1 MFDDQIDAFH
11 EYLIV
16 EKGLSRNTLNA
27 YIADLH
33 RFFQYVKPQ
42 NSQYSE
48 PQRSLSRDDIVAY
61 LSRRRSEGISPRTT
75 ARELVAIKAF
85 YHFLQQRQ
93 FIDQNPTDQ
102 IQSPQHWQRLPNVMT
117 HSEIERLLQAPN
129 LRTPIGKRDAALLE
143 LLYATGLRASEI
155 INLTLDNVNTID
167 GYLKVYGKGGKERL
181 TPIGEMAAVQLDDYL
196 QNGRPAILKRR
207 QTPYIFVNRLGHG
220 LSRQGLWKLIK
231 KYVQQIG
238 ITRSISPHT
247 LRHSFATHLLE
258 GGADL
263 RTLQH
268 FLGHV
273 DISTTQIYTH
283 VVQQKLHETYT
294 KHHPRR

>member
-11 EYLIV
+11 QYLVV

-33 RFFQYVKPQ
+33 RFFQYVNPQ
-42 NSQYSE
+42 NSQYAE
-48 PQRSLSRDDIVAY
+48 PQRSLNRDDIVAY

-93 FIDQNPTDQ
+93 VIDQNPTDQ

-117 HSEIERLLQAPN
+117 HSEVERLLQAPN

-155 INLTLDNVNTID
+155 VNLTLDNVNTID
-167 GYLKVYGKGGKERL
+167 GYLKAYGKGGKERL

-207 QTPYIFVNRLGHG
+207 QTPYIFVSRLGHS

-268 FLGHV
+268 FLGHA

-283 VVQQKLHETYT
+283 VAQQKLHETYT
-294 KHHPRR
+294 KHHPRP

>member
-1 MFDDQIDAFH
+1 MFDDQLDAFH
-11 EYLIV
+11 QYLIV
-16 EKGLSRNTLNA
+16 EKGLSRNTLTA
-27 YIADLH
+27 YLSDLH
-33 RFFQYVKPQ
+33 RFFQYVNQQHAQPQ
-42 NSQYSE
+42 A
-48 PQRSLSRDDIVAY
+48 SLHRDDIVAY
-61 LSRRRSEGISPRTT
+61 LSIRRRKGISPRTT

-85 YHFLQQRQ
+85 YHFLQQLQ
-93 FIDQNPTDQ
+93 LIDENPTDQ
-102 IQSPQHWQRLPNVMT
+102 IQSPSHWQRLPNVMT
-117 HSEIERLLQAPN
+117 HSEIERLLQAPD
-129 LRTPIGKRDAALLE
+129 LRTPAGKRDAALLE

-155 INLTLDNVNTID
+155 IHLTLDNVNTID
-167 GYLKVYGKGGKERL
+167 GYLKVYGKGGRERL

-268 FLGHV
+268 FLGHA

-283 VVQQKLHETYT
+283 IVQQKLHETYT
-294 KHHPRR
+294 KHHPRP

>member
-1 MFDDQIDAFH
+1 MFDDQLDAFH
-11 EYLIV
+11 QYLIV
-16 EKGLSRNTLNA
+16 EKGLSRNTLTA
-27 YIADLH
+27 YLSDLH
-33 RFFQYVKPQ
+33 RFFQYVNQQPALPQ
-42 NSQYSE
+42 QTLHRN
-48 PQRSLSRDDIVAY
+48 DIVTY
-61 LSRRRSEGISPRTT
+61 LAKRRSEGISPRTT

-85 YHFLQQRQ
+85 YQFLQQRQ
-93 FIDQNPTDQ
+93 FIDENPTDQ
-102 IQSPQHWQRLPNVMT
+102 IRSPQHWQRLPNVMT
-117 HSEIERLLQAPN
+117 HAEIECLLQAPD

-155 INLTLDNVNTID
+155 IHLTLDNVNTVD
-167 GYLKVYGKGGKERL
+167 GYLKVHGKGGKERL

-283 VVQQKLHETYT
+283 IVQQKLHETYT
-294 KHHPRR
+294 EHHPRP